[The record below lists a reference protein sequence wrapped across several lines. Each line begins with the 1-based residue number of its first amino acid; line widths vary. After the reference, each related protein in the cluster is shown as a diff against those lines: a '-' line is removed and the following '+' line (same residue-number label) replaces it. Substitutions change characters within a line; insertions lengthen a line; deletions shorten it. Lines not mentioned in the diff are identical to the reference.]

1 MTQRPDSYSQGVKIA
16 KYVLPVI
23 AIGLFVSIFAQSNND
38 AIRSGKILTTSE
50 MQDLAV
56 DQKIT
61 KPRFAGL
68 THSGDAFTLEAD
80 EALPDAPRPNRI
92 DLVKPKLE
100 VDTTGG
106 IGFNANAISGSVN
119 FSGQSAQ
126 LEGDVTFETT
136 NGYTAFSDKIR
147 IDLQTGRAVSPGP
160 VRAEGP
166 AGSITAGAMQATQSD
181 KSSLQSP
188 EGRIE
193 FWGGVRLIYL
203 PSAPKSA
210 K

>member
-1 MTQRPDSYSQGVKIA
+1 MASRPDTYSQGVKVA

-23 AIGLFVSIFAQSNND
+23 AIGLFISIFAWSNND
-38 AIRSGKILTTSE
+38 AMRSDKILTNSK

-56 DQKIT
+56 NQKIT

-68 THSGDAFTLEAD
+68 TQSGDAFTLEAL
-80 EALPDAPRPNRI
+80 EALPDAPQPNRI
-92 DLVKPKLE
+92 DLIKPNIE

-106 IGFNANAISGSVN
+106 IGFKATAISGSVN
-119 FSGQSAQ
+119 FQDQSAQ
-126 LEGDVTFETT
+126 LEGVVELETT

-147 IDLQTGRAVSPGP
+147 IDLKSGRAISPGP
-160 VRAEGP
+160 VRANGP
-166 AGSITAGAMQATQSD
+166 AGSITAGAMEATQSD
-181 KSSLQSP
+181 DSNLKYP

-203 PSAPKSA
+203 PSASKSA

>member
-1 MTQRPDSYSQGVKIA
+1 MNQRPDTYSQGVRIA

-23 AIGLFVSIFAQSNND
+23 AVGLFISIFAQSNND
-38 AIRSGKILTTSE
+38 AIRTGEILTTTE
-50 MQDLAV
+50 MQELAV

-61 KPRFAGL
+61 NPRFAGL
-68 THSGDAFTLEAD
+68 TQSGDAFTLEAV

-92 DLVKPKLE
+92 DLVQPRLE

-106 IGFNANAISGSVN
+106 IGFKATATSGSVN
-119 FSGQSAQ
+119 FNEQSAQ
-126 LEGDVTFETT
+126 LEGGVTFETT
-136 NGYTAFSDKIR
+136 NGYTAYSDKIR
-147 IDLQTGRAVSPGP
+147 MDLKAGRAVSPVA

-181 KSSLQSP
+181 ESNLNSP

-203 PSAPKSA
+203 PSASKSA

>member
-1 MTQRPDSYSQGVKIA
+1 MASRPDTYSQGVKVA

-23 AIGLFVSIFAQSNND
+23 AIGLFISIFAWSNND
-38 AIRSGKILTTSE
+38 AMRSGKILTNSK

-56 DQKIT
+56 NQKIT

-68 THSGDAFTLEAD
+68 TQSGDAFTLEAL
-80 EALPDAPRPNRI
+80 EALPDAPQPNRI
-92 DLVKPKLE
+92 DLIKPNIE

-106 IGFNANAISGSVN
+106 IGLKATAISGSIN
-119 FSGQSAQ
+119 FQDQSAQ
-126 LEGDVTFETT
+126 LEGGVVLETT

-147 IDLQTGRAVSPGP
+147 IDLKGGRAISPGP
-160 VRAEGP
+160 VRANGQ
-166 AGSITAGAMQATQSD
+166 AGSITAGAMEATQSD
-181 KSSLQSP
+181 DSNLKST

-203 PSAPKSA
+203 PFASKSA

>member
-1 MTQRPDSYSQGVKIA
+1 VA

-23 AIGLFVSIFAQSNND
+23 AIGLFISIFALSNND
-38 AIRSGKILTTSE
+38 AIRSGKILTSSE

-56 DQKIT
+56 NQKIT

-68 THSGDAFTLEAD
+68 TKSGDAFTLEAL
-80 EALPDAPRPNRI
+80 EALPDAPQPNRI
-92 DLVKPKLE
+92 DLVKPRLE

-106 IGFNANAISGSVN
+106 IGFKASAISGSVN
-119 FSGQSAQ
+119 LQGQSAQ
-126 LEGDVTFETT
+126 LEGSVEFETS
-136 NGYTAFSDKIR
+136 NGYTAFSDKFR
-147 IDLQTGRAVSPGP
+147 MDLKTGRAVSPGP
-160 VRAEGP
+160 VHANGP

-181 KSSLQSP
+181 VSDLEST

-203 PSAPKSA
+203 PSASKSA

>member
-1 MTQRPDSYSQGVKIA
+1 MPQQPDTYSKGVKIA
-16 KYVLPVI
+16 KYVLPLI
-23 AIGLFVSIFAQSNND
+23 AIALFVSIFAQSNND
-38 AIRSGKILTTSE
+38 AIRSGEILTTSE

-56 DQKIT
+56 NQKIT

-68 THSGDAFTLEAD
+68 TRSGDAFTLEAD
-80 EALPDAPRPNRI
+80 EALPDAPQPNRL
-92 DLVKPKLE
+92 DLVGPRME

-106 IGFNANAISGSVN
+106 IGFKAHAVSGSVN
-119 FSGQSAQ
+119 FQEQSAQ
-126 LEGDVTFETT
+126 LEGTVTFETT

-147 IDLQTGRAVSPGP
+147 IDLKAGRAVSPGP

-181 KSSLQSP
+181 ESNVQSP

-203 PSAPKSA
+203 PSASKSA